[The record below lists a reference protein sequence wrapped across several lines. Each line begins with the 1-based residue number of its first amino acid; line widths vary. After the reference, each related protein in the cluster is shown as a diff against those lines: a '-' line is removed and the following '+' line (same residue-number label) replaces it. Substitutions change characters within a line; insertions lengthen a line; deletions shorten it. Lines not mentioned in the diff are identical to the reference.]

1 MKYRIIKL
9 SKNISFI
16 ALIAFIFT
24 TSCKNETKEVEH
36 SKIDSMSVQATE
48 FINITEQEVNDAQ
61 QAWCDALVKIGKIHS
76 EGGDAKTFAMEV
88 LTNAYNYDEGKVF
101 FKPTLAYG
109 NNTFRNTKEG
119 ALAYFVG
126 GDPNFPEDKGFA
138 LTPWVKARYDNAG
151 EGNNGIQIY
160 GDIAITMGNVWVTD
174 KNGKEVMVDKTFVFK
189 KGKDGKLKLIVHKSA
204 LPFSPK

>member
-1 MKYRIIKL
+1 MKKTIQL
-9 SKNISFI
+9 
-16 ALIAFIFT
+16 ATLVGLILTA
-24 TSCKNETKEVEH
+24 SCKNETDTKKIDL
-36 SKIDSMSVQATE
+36 SKIDSVGADTTE
-48 FINITEQEVNDAQ
+48 VMNITEQEVNDAQ

-76 EGGDAKTFAMEV
+76 EGGDAKTFALQV

-204 LPFSPK
+204 LPYSPK